1 MIRCRECEYT
11 LIRRG
16 LSRNQKYEIMTEKVL
31 EKLDKEVT
39 EQVNKLRTERM
50 DVSFGE
56 LVSMYED
63 GEIIINPSFQRYFRW
78 TDEQKT
84 LFIESLLLGIPIPP
98 IFVAT
103 NGQGIWELVDGLQRV
118 STYLS
123 FVGVLRTDKEVK
135 DQNGWSLLA
144 GGRVESLEGFT
155 YATLPQKLRYTLK
168 RSVCRVE
175 ILKWDSSY
183 DMRFELFNRLNTGGT
198 PLTQQEIRNCIFRD
212 ISPKFN
218 DFLKELAMNK
228 NFINSVSLSKEQNQ
242 CLYNEELIL
251 RFISLYAAGSK
262 IQTSIS
268 QHMTRFMETALKNP
282 SFDYSAYGT
291 VFKRVFA
298 ILCPLGPNIFRQKNG
313 DFATALYDVITY
325 GIATN
330 LDRFEA
336 VPSSVIL
343 EIIDKKV
350 RTDAQLLRVSR
361 RGGNNK
367 KMRIVNRLRIA
378 KEIFSHE

>member
-1 MIRCRECEYT
+1 
-11 LIRRG
+11 
-16 LSRNQKYEIMTEKVL
+16 MTEKQIA
-31 EKLDKEVT
+31 KLDQEIT
-39 EQVNKLRTERM
+39 EQVNMLKTERM

-56 LVSMYED
+56 LLSMYENK
-63 GEIIINPSFQRYFRW
+63 EIIINPSFQRYYRW
-78 TDEQKT
+78 SEEQKT
-84 LFIESLLLGIPIPP
+84 RFIESLLLGIPIPP

-103 NGQGIWELVDGLQRV
+103 NGQGVWELVDGLQRI

-123 FVGVLRTDKEVK
+123 FVGVLKTDKGIKKE
-135 DQNGWSLLA
+135 NGWALLA
-144 GGRVESLEGFT
+144 GDRVESLEGFT
-155 YATLPQKLRYTLK
+155 YETLPQKLRYALK

-218 DFLKELAMNK
+218 DFLKEMTKVK
-228 NFINSVSLSKEQNQ
+228 NYINSVNLTTAQVE

-251 RFISLYAAGSK
+251 RFISLYANGDK
-262 IQTSIS
+262 IRTSIS
-268 QHMTRFMETALKNP
+268 QHMTKFMEDALKNKT
-282 SFDYSAYGT
+282 FNYDKYEG

-298 ILCPLGPNIFRQKNG
+298 VLCPLGPDIFRQKNG

-330 LDRFEA
+330 LKKYEA
-336 VPSSVIL
+336 MPTKQIL
-343 EIIDKKV
+343 QLINEKV
-350 RTDAQLLRVSR
+350 RTDENLLKVSR
-361 RGGNNK
+361 RGGNNQRT
-367 KMRIVNRLRIA
+367 RIINRLKMA
-378 KEIFSHE
+378 KEIFANG